1 MMDFCF
7 IRMEVTTIFV
17 DELAILLFLQNL
29 PPKTNLSSLTHLF
42 QIAHNSLQI
51 VLVWNALHGGDRL
64 AASTL
69 LNTNVHERLTRASLF
84 FQLRKRV
91 CKYGRSY

>member
-1 MMDFCF
+1 
-7 IRMEVTTIFV
+7 
-17 DELAILLFLQNL
+17 
-29 PPKTNLSSLTHLF
+29 
-42 QIAHNSLQI
+42 
-51 VLVWNALHGGDRL
+51 LHGGDRL